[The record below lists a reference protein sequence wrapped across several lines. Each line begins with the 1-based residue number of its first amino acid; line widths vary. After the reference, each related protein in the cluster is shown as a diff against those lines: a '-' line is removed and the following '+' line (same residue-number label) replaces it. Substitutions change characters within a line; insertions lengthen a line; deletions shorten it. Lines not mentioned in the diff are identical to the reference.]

1 MKNNFQLKIGDRF
14 KYHHELYEI
23 CYIENETIRYSNS
36 ISGNMY
42 FLTEYDLINK
52 ILNGD
57 IKLTNLSIPQFHK
70 NKALTIEEIYKYLN
84 YVFSNKIPC
93 SIKHLK
99 NAIINIT
106 KENPNLRKISAS
118 TLARYIK
125 IYRDN
130 SDSFHGFYQ
139 GAGGNRSLR
148 FPIEIEEIIN
158 EVISDFIKE
167 RGGPT
172 CLNN

>member
-14 KYHHELYEI
+14 KYRHELYEI
-23 CYIENETIRYSNS
+23 CYIENEVIRYSNF
-36 ISGNMY
+36 INGNMH
-42 FLTEYDLINK
+42 FITKDNLIQK

-70 NKALTIEEIYKYLN
+70 NKALTIEEIFKYLN
-84 YVFSNKIPC
+84 YIFSNKIPC

-99 NAIINIT
+99 IAIINIT

-125 IYRDN
+125 IYRDT

-139 GAGGNRSLR
+139 ETG
-148 FPIEIEEIIN
+148 
-158 EVISDFIKE
+158 
-167 RGGPT
+167 
-172 CLNN
+172 